1 MSSTQPRILVVF
13 GTRPE
18 VIKLAPVIQALQA
31 PVQADSAF
39 FSPPFGP
46 GLGGPGWT
54 VAVCNTGQHREL
66 VPPLLETFGLTP
78 EVELG
83 VMNPGQ
89 SLSMLTARLL
99 DGLDPVLDALRFDWV
114 VVQGDTTTAMGAALA
129 AYHRGVPVAHVEA
142 GLRTYDLAAPF
153 PEEGNRQLIARLA
166 SLHLAPTPR
175 SRDALFAE
183 GIAPDRVVVTGNTV
197 VDAVRWMGERLPADG
212 SPPPSA
218 PSEFIRFTGPRSLVL
233 ITGHRR
239 ESFGGGLAAV
249 CEGLAELAR
258 AYPQTDF
265 VYPVHLNPSVQ
276 AAVRGPLGNLSNVHL
291 LEPVDYPAAIWLL
304 KRCMFVV
311 TDSGGLQEEAPEF
324 GKPVLVTRTSTERS
338 EGIEAGCAEL
348 VGHDRERLV
357 AAAKKFLDAPDA
369 ARLRVTNP
377 YGDGKAGLRCAA
389 ALRERLGLPGPA
401 IEPWRPGWA

>member
-31 PVQADSAF
+31 PG
-39 FSPPFGP
+39 FGDN
-46 GLGGPGWT
+46 WSVT
-54 VAVCNTGQHREL
+54 VCNTGQHREL
-66 VPPLLETFGLTP
+66 VPPLLTTFGLAP

-114 VVQGDTTTAMGAALA
+114 VVQGDTTTALVAALA
-129 AYHRGVPVAHVEA
+129 AYHRRVAVAHVEA
-142 GLRTYDLAAPF
+142 GLRTYDLGAPF

-175 SRDALFAE
+175 SRDALVRE
-183 GIAPDRVVVTGNTV
+183 GIAAERIVVTGNTV
-197 VDAVRWMGERLPADG
+197 VDAVRWMGERLPEDG

-218 PSEFIRFTGPRSLVL
+218 PSEFIRFTGVRPLVV

-258 AYPQTDF
+258 GYPGTDF

-291 LEPVDYPAAIWLL
+291 LDPVDYPSAIWLI
-304 KRCMFVV
+304 KRCEFVI

-324 GKPVLVTRTSTERS
+324 GKPVLVTRETTERN

-348 VGHDRERLV
+348 VGHDKERLV
-357 AAAKKFLDAPDA
+357 AAARRFLDEPAA
-369 ARLRVTNP
+369 ARLTAKNP
-377 YGDGKAGLRCAA
+377 YGDGRAGLRCAA
-389 ALRERLGLPGPA
+389 ALRERLGLAG
-401 IEPWRPGWA
+401 EPEPPWVP